1 MNNYIS
7 LNNLLN
13 LQFINSQI
21 IFCIIN
27 DKFIEKNNFN
37 RIPYAVVRK
46 LLYSMETKQFI
57 CANSKNIKPYIITI
71 NGYVYNPN
79 LDISILGLNSISS
92 IKEIINLTKIMNI
105 KIDILIK
112 LQDDVFINYN
122 NFSKNINEHIKIL

>member
-71 NGYVYNPN
+71 NGYVYNHN

>member
-21 IFCIIN
+21 ICCIIN

-37 RIPYAVVRK
+37 RVPYAVVRK

-71 NGYVYNPN
+71 NGYVYNHN